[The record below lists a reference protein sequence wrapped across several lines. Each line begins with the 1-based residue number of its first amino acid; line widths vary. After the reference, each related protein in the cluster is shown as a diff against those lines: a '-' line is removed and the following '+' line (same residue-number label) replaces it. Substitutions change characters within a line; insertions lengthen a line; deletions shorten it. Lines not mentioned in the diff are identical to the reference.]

1 MAEISLEKKDSN
13 KDLETNSFQPNNN
26 SNEKKR
32 KFSFDSSKS
41 ESFFSNLNTEIKL
54 YIENEADISFS
65 SNSNSESNDPQIN
78 IDYLLDSKYWRM
90 NRDLSIENENKN
102 EKDIFLKKRN
112 IFLLNEDEKEST
124 KLFESKNEYKGEKVM
139 ISEGSNKQS
148 TQGNEDEETRIEPLH
163 NISDSDSNN
172 NSPLNSI
179 SNNESIENE
188 INSDKL
194 IRDINNCDKY
204 SSFKEE
210 EKNNNNIDNILS
222 KDKDIKPN
230 QDNKNLINSN
240 LLLNGYN
247 FSTDKMKLNDSDFV
261 FPYEPV
267 QNQNKNS
274 FSTFFPGA
282 YLNQPIR
289 NFNSNFNLPSP
300 LSSRSILS
308 FNSNSSN
315 KLNNNYSQNNEE
327 DYFYKENKLNI
338 NGQNNKFINPNINSY
353 NKKLNQNQKDI
364 IDLPLIINQNNK
376 QNLPIN
382 FNYSKLNL
390 NMTY

>member
-13 KDLETNSFQPNNN
+13 KDLETNPFQPNIN

-41 ESFFSNLNTEIKL
+41 DSFFSNLNTEIKL

-90 NRDLSIENENKN
+90 NKDLSIENENKN

-124 KLFESKNEYKGEKVM
+124 KFFESKNEYKGEKVM

-163 NISDSDSNN
+163 NISDSDTNN

-188 INSDKL
+188 INCDKL
-194 IRDINNCDKY
+194 IRDINNCDK
-204 SSFKEE
+204 
-210 EKNNNNIDNILS
+210 I
-222 KDKDIKPN
+222 
-230 QDNKNLINSN
+230 
-240 LLLNGYN
+240 LLLLKGEG
-247 FSTDKMKLNDSDFV
+247 KLKF
-261 FPYEPV
+261 E
-267 QNQNKNS
+267 
-274 FSTFFPGA
+274 
-282 YLNQPIR
+282 L
-289 NFNSNFNLPSP
+289 
-300 LSSRSILS
+300 
-308 FNSNSSN
+308 
-315 KLNNNYSQNNEE
+315 KLQ
-327 DYFYKENKLNI
+327 I
-338 NGQNNKFINPNINSY
+338 G
-353 NKKLNQNQKDI
+353 
-364 IDLPLIINQNNK
+364 
-376 QNLPIN
+376 
-382 FNYSKLNL
+382 
-390 NMTY
+390 